1 MVNLQQNKQHKTKNW
16 PGKSHFNSFL
26 TPGVKPTLPRN
37 RAAPLKPSSTPIR
50 AGCFELQKQREMFR
64 STILNSTESKRS
76 AAARSASHLTQ
87 VAAQTF
93 TIRAETHRRAKWHCK
108 TGFTMQPAKPCKF
121 PPALSLRAAHWKR
134 RSAAR
139 CRSAS
144 VPGLHSHEPGGIPG
158 AGFLAGPS
166 QHQPH

>member
-50 AGCFELQKQREMFR
+50 AGGFELQKQREMFR

-87 VAAQTF
+87 VAAQTS

-121 PPALSLRAAHWKR
+121 PPVLSLRAAHWQKKE
-134 RSAAR
+134 R
-139 CRSAS
+139 CS
-144 VPGLHSHEPGGIPG
+144 VPLCLSPW
-158 AGFLAGPS
+158 AAFT
-166 QHQPH
+166 